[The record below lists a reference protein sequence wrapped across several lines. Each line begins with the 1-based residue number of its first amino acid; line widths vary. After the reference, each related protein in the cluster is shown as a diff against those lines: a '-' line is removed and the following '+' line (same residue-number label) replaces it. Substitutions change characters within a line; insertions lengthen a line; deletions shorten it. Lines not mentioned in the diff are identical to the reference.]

1 MRDGPVSNTSS
12 SQPSKPFLL
21 NAKLIVNNIPL
32 QTLMDTGASATCISF
47 NILQRMANFRY
58 IDKTAASFVLADGV
72 IPLQSNGSVELSMQF
87 GNEPIKFRAFVIKQ
101 LCVELIIGMDFLITF
116 NTIIDV
122 KSQYLSLEHFGR
134 RTSICLDDQFRRP
147 LIPLHARRAT
157 LVPPHSTV
165 AVLVSTPIS
174 ALSAYFIPTSNFIEH
189 PYLSSTQQIVTIQ
202 HHHSCLLVTNLSAVQ
217 QHIPEFFCFGYLLS
231 NQTGSQ
237 NFFNQIAVFC
247 RHYNEKK
254 NQQISS
260 HTFTHSQLPQRLL
273 NDPKRLYRPIPLM
286 NHVTLNTLPHFSPS
300 PFPQARDLLVNHVL
314 DQDNKDRLSTLLAQF
329 SQLFD
334 NAHHNISNIV
344 VENVFNTVPHSPP
357 SFRPHRNP
365 HHREETQR
373 LIDEFLEAGL
383 IQESNSPYAAPAF
396 IVPRKNN
403 RPG

>member
-1 MRDGPVSNTSS
+1 
-12 SQPSKPFLL
+12 
-21 NAKLIVNNIPL
+21 
-32 QTLMDTGASATCISF
+32 
-47 NILQRMANFRY
+47 
-58 IDKTAASFVLADGV
+58 
-72 IPLQSNGSVELSMQF
+72 MQF
-87 GNEPIKFRAFVIKQ
+87 GNELIKIQAFVIKQ
-101 LCVELIIGMDFLITF
+101 LCVDLIIGTDFLITF
-116 NTIIDV
+116 NAIIDV

-147 LIPLHARRAT
+147 LIPLHARHAS

-202 HHHSCLLVTNLSAVQ
+202 QHHSCLLVTNSSAIQ

-231 NQTGSQ
+231 NQTGLQ
-237 NFFNQIAVFC
+237 NFFNQIAVLC
-247 RHYNEKK
+247 RRYKEKK
-254 NQQISS
+254 NQQTSS
-260 HTFTHSQLPQRLL
+260 LTFTHPQLPQRLL
-273 NDPKRLYRPIPLM
+273 NDPKRLYRPIPLI

-300 PFPQARDLLVNHVL
+300 PFSQARDLLVNHVL

-334 NAHHNISNIV
+334 NSHHNISNIV

-357 SFRPHRNP
+357 SFRPHWNP

-403 RPG
+403 RPGRLVVDYRALNKITVPDASPLPELVHFRRIFFSPTTKFADSNFAENIFRRR